1 MTIRQFRKKIFKFFR
16 PLIKAPDQLTS
27 SKFNID
33 KAKTKE
39 EILDREYSYFFENSE
54 EWMGID
60 DFDNPLY

>member
-1 MTIRQFRKKIFKFFR
+1 MRKKIFKYFR
-16 PLIKAPDQLTS
+16 PLIKAPDVTG

-33 KAKTKE
+33 QAKSKDE
-39 EILDREYSYFFENSE
+39 VLEAEYKYFFENSE